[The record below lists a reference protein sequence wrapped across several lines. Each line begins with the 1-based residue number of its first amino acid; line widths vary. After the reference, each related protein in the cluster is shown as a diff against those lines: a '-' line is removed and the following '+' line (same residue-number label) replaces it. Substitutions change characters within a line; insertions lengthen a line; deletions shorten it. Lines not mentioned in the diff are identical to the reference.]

1 MHDFDVIPCMDW
13 LHSYYACIDCRS
25 WVLIFYFPNEEELLE
40 GYNLIRPNRLI
51 SKLKANKMMCKGLLC
66 HLVSV
71 NDLDHDIPSID
82 SVHVVNEFLDV
93 VLDDFPG
100 VPPPREIDFSI
111 DLEPNTKQISIPPYI
126 MAPAKLKELKLQ
138 LKDLTDKGFIQP
150 SISPWGAPVLF
161 VKKKD

>member
-1 MHDFDVIPCMDW
+1 MM
-13 LHSYYACIDCRS
+13 SK
-25 WVLIFYFPNEEELLE
+25 
-40 GYNLIRPNRLI
+40 RLI
-51 SKLKANKMMCKGLLC
+51 C
-66 HLVSV
+66 HLVSY

-82 SVHVVNEFLDV
+82 SVPVVNEFLDV
-93 VLDDFPG
+93 FLEDLSG
-100 VPPPREIDFSI
+100 VPPIREIHFGI
-111 DLEPNTKQISIPPYI
+111 DLKPDTKPISIPSYR